1 MTLYRDS
8 QGHPINRGDL
18 VRVLGWDMTFEV
30 VSFRPEGV
38 ALIRNPAPGYSGTS
52 TVPLSSITLAPTTP
66 ADQALRDLRARLSQP
81 SEEVEPRSYDPR
93 QPRLHSVRKA
103 EPVAD
108 LGDVASGRV
117 PLPARSPL
125 AKATDIIER
134 HIEGTF
140 KRRDR
145 AEGAAKDL
153 LHTGLLK
160 DSTERPPRGDIR
172 KLAAA
177 VLQARYAWPVAED
190 IAASLAVA
198 GLLKRGAR

>member
-1 MTLYRDS
+1 MS
-8 QGHPINRGDL
+8 AN
-18 VRVLGWDMTFEV
+18 
-30 VSFRPEGV
+30 
-38 ALIRNPAPGYSGTS
+38 
-52 TVPLSSITLAPTTP
+52 
-66 ADQALRDLRARLSQP
+66 DQALRDLREKLSQP
-81 SEEVEPRSYDPR
+81 SRDTEPSPYDPR
-93 QPRLHSVRKA
+93 QPRLHSVRKS

-117 PLPARSPL
+117 PLPPRSPL

-145 AEGAAKDL
+145 AEGAAVDL
-153 LHTGLLK
+153 LRTGLLK
-160 DSTERPPRGDIR
+160 DSTEQPPLGDIR

-198 GLLKRGAR
+198 GLLKGGAR